1 MFFVAPYATYQ
12 NETFGVSDASNSRVL
27 PTTSEKEKA
36 DKHHFQRTDKYL
48 YEKRVLKEEVK
59 LTEKKNLIYK
69 TPQ

>member
-1 MFFVAPYATYQ
+1 MFFVAPYAIYQ

-27 PTTSEKEKA
+27 LTTSEKKA

-59 LTEKKNLIYK
+59 LTEKK
-69 TPQ
+69 TPYL